1 MKEKLVI
8 ASVLNSFREVCYT
21 EVQKNGDRACRRKWD
36 PERCFFFFFF
46 FFFFLKMRHIMCWLL
61 TEVMHLRRD
70 KLVMQESKGGGTQ
83 VMGWE

>member
-36 PERCFFFFFF
+36 PERFFFFFF
-46 FFFFLKMRHIMCWLL
+46 FFFKDETHN
-61 TEVMHLRRD
+61 V
-70 KLVMQESKGGGTQ
+70 LVVDRSDAFEEG
-83 VMGWE
+83 